1 MWNQQ
6 KDADVAEHVVFSN
19 CNAGE
24 SHARTSATVQSK
36 HDGFIRLFE
45 ERGVYTWWCSTDMF
59 DCLRGLVAYSRGW
72 GTGGRVIFSSSCASF
87 WVSLGWDRNGD
98 PTSVANALQNRNLV
112 VSACFSH
119 SFSIHIS
126 KLQDVAPSFFW
137 QWAFQICVFLLQLRC

>member
-1 MWNQQ
+1 
-6 KDADVAEHVVFSN
+6 
-19 CNAGE
+19 
-24 SHARTSATVQSK
+24 
-36 HDGFIRLFE
+36 
-45 ERGVYTWWCSTDMF
+45 MF

-126 KLQDVAPSFFW
+126 KLQDVAPSFFGNGPFKS
-137 QWAFQICVFLLQLRC
+137 AFFCYSCAVRKLGQSFIKFIFVLIIQAVLHSQNHMFLRVLTPVF